1 MRKSFL
7 ILTFLIS
14 TAHAS
19 SEEAEQILHKE
30 FVPTAFGIKSRTIDS
45 KDGDAVSKVIESYK
59 IENPGAEIL
68 RIELQT
74 CTSDYELPQNTI
86 TNRKIDEHLKLA
98 EERHSMVT
106 AQLSKVKKFQIAGK
120 PKLCGPTFE
129 SKDLNDRFVTKES
142 GAIYDQKFNQ
152 LLSDSEFVK
161 QLKEDA
167 LVEDP
172 QSLKARYPSPFLA
185 KFKPFQGIRVFIIG
199 KLKKKAETIEKPK
212 EQPSGK
218 SQ

>member
-45 KDGDAVSKVIESYK
+45 KDGDAVSKVIESFK
-59 IENPGAEIL
+59 VENAQAEIL

-86 TNRKIDEHLKLA
+86 TNRKVDEHLKLA
-98 EERHSMVT
+98 EERHSMV
-106 AQLSKVKKFQIAGK
+106 AGYLSKTKNFQVAGK
-120 PKLCGPTFE
+120 HKICGPTFE

-142 GAIYDQKFNQ
+142 GSIYDQKFNL
-152 LLSDSEFVK
+152 LLSDSEFVN

-167 LVEDP
+167 LIEDP
-172 QSLKARYPSPFLA
+172 QSLKSKYPSPFLA
-185 KFKPFQGIRVFIIG
+185 KFKPFQGIRVYIVG
-199 KLKKKAETIEKPK
+199 KLKKKGETNEKPK

>member
-1 MRKSFL
+1 M
-7 ILTFLIS
+7 ILS
-14 TAHAS
+14 SAHAS
-19 SEEAEQILHKE
+19 TEEAEQILHKE

-45 KDGDAVSKVIESYK
+45 KDGEAVRKLIDKFK
-59 IENPGAEIL
+59 IDNPGTEIF

-98 EERHSMVT
+98 EERHGMVVGHLNK
-106 AQLSKVKKFQIAGK
+106 AKKFEVAGNH
-120 PKLCGPTFE
+120 KLCGPTFE

-142 GAIYDQKFNQ
+142 GAIYEQKFNQ
-152 LLSDSEFVK
+152 LLSNTEFVT
-161 QLKEDA
+161 QLKEEA

-172 QSLKARYPSPFLA
+172 QSLKAKYPSPFLA

-199 KLKKKAETIEKPK
+199 KLKKKADSSEKSK

>member
-1 MRKSFL
+1 VKTTYLFL
-7 ILTFLIS
+7 ILFIA

-19 SEEAEQILHKE
+19 SEEAEQIVHKE
-30 FVPTAFGIKSRTIDS
+30 FIPTSFGIKSRTIDS
-45 KDGDAVSKVIESYK
+45 KDGDAVIKA
-59 IENPGAEIL
+59 IENFKVLNPSVEIA

-86 TNRKIDEHLKLA
+86 TNRKVDEHVKLA
-98 EERHSMVT
+98 EERHAMVT
-106 AQLSKVKKFQIAGK
+106 GQLGK
-120 PKLCGPTFE
+120 DKRFYVTGRSKLCGPAFE
-129 SKDLNDRFVTKES
+129 PKDLNDRFVTKES
-142 GAIYDQKFNQ
+142 GAVYDQKFNL
-152 LLSDSEFVK
+152 LLSNTDFVT

-172 QSLKARYPSPFLA
+172 QSLKTKYPTPFLA

-199 KLKKKAETIEKPK
+199 KVKKKESPVEKPK
-212 EQPSGK
+212 VLPSGR

>member
-1 MRKSFL
+1 MKTNFL
-7 ILTFLIS
+7 LVCLLLAS
-14 TAHAS
+14 AHAS

-30 FVPTAFGIKSRTIDS
+30 FVQTAFGIKSRTIDS
-45 KDGDAVSKVIESYK
+45 KDGDAVSKVIENYK
-59 IENPGAEIL
+59 IENPASEIT

-98 EERHSMVT
+98 EERHNMVT
-106 AQLSKVKKFQIAGK
+106 AQLSKAKRFQIAGK
-120 PKLCGPTFE
+120 HKLCGPTFE

-142 GAIYDQKFNQ
+142 GAIFDQKFNQ
-152 LLSDSEFVK
+152 LLGDPEFVG

-172 QSLKARYPSPFLA
+172 QTLKSRYPSPFLA
-185 KFKPFQGIRVFIIG
+185 KFKPFQGIRVFIVG
-199 KLKKKAETIEKPK
+199 KLKKKAETSEKPK